1 MSQEYGPAIAGSSG
15 SGAKAAIK
23 VLVDEMLQSS
33 SGDEIYFQAH
43 SDGWWQNYLLSQMIN
58 YEGKLW
64 R

>member
-1 MSQEYGPAIAGSSG
+1 MSQEYGPAIAGSFG

-43 SDGWWQNYLLSQMIN
+43 RWLMAELFTKSND
-58 YEGKLW
+58 
-64 R
+64 